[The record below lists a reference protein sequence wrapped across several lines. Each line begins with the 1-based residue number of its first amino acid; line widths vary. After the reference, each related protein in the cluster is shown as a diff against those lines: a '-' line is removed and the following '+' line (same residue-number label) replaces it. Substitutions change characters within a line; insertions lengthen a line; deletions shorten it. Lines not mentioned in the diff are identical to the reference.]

1 MLPPLL
7 FNFVF
12 AYEKI
17 RDLDRECL
25 ELFAELK
32 ESEQAYI
39 QRTRSRM
46 IDGKLVKF
54 PNVFSNQGSTLP
66 TSTGGDKDG
75 ANGSSKSVS
84 TEDIEGAEMLS
95 QIDSLRQ
102 RIKQR
107 VSQKNSISKNMSSII
122 SKFESKLKTDL
133 AFFETTLRSCGDFTV
148 ASGAQPGADVAISPH
163 PNSDEM
169 ILGRVINFYADVG
182 AYDIA
187 DIDDSKRY
195 YMAEADVIVLD
206 SLIDINRRLQKGEM
220 VRAVY
225 PDTTAFYLASVSVPP
240 RRGAAGTEPVV
251 HVQFQGDADD
261 HGTTPSIV
269 VPLKHVVQLR
279 SGNT

>member
-1 MLPPLL
+1 M
-7 FNFVF
+7 
-12 AYEKI
+12 
-17 RDLDRECL
+17 

-32 ESEQAYI
+32 ELEQAYI
-39 QRTRSRM
+39 QRTRSRL

-54 PNVFSNQGSTLP
+54 PNVFSNQSNTPST
-66 TSTGGDKDG
+66 TGNEKEGGGK
-75 ANGSSKSVS
+75 GSSKSAS
-84 TEDIEGAEMLS
+84 IEDSEGAEMLS

-122 SKFESKLKTDL
+122 RKFESKLRTDL

-182 AYDIA
+182 TYDIA

-206 SLIDINRRLQKGEM
+206 SLVDTNRRLQKGEM
-220 VRAVY
+220 VHAVY

-261 HGTTPSIV
+261 HGTTPSIL
-269 VPLKHVVQLR
+269 VPLKHVVQIR
-279 SGNT
+279 STTG